1 MRNEEGAI
9 NEPCTVNEEEQ
20 IKTVAKKSEIHHG
33 FKNKSQGRNKK

>member
-20 IKTVAKKSEIHHG
+20 IKTVAKKE
-33 FKNKSQGRNKK
+33 RNSSWV